1 MSAGIAMG
9 TTEAIVA
16 VIGLTVITV
25 VTRGFFFLSKR
36 EIPLPEWLRQGL
48 RYAPLA
54 AMAAVVVPE
63 VVMQGGRLITTWQDA
78 RLFAVAAAAAWFWWR
93 RGILGT
99 ILVGMAVLLPLR
111 LGLGW

>member
-1 MSAGIAMG
+1 MG
-9 TTEAIVA
+9 AWEAFVA

-25 VTRGFFFLSKR
+25 VTRGFFFLSER
-36 EIPLPEWLRQGL
+36 EVPIPAWLRQGL

-63 VVMQGGRLITTWQDA
+63 VVMLQGQLIATWQDA
-78 RLFAVAAAAAWFWWR
+78 RLFAVAAGAAWFWWR

>member
-1 MSAGIAMG
+1 MSAPIGVVEGII
-9 TTEAIVA
+9 AIVGLA
-16 VIGLTVITV
+16 VITA
-25 VTRGFFFLSKR
+25 VTRGFFLLSER
-36 EIPLPEWLRQGL
+36 EIPIPLWLRQGL

-54 AMAAVVVPE
+54 ALAAVVVPE
-63 VVMQGGRLITTWQDA
+63 VVMTQGRLIHSLLDA
-78 RLFAVAAAAAWFWWR
+78 RLFAVVAASAYFFWR

>member
-1 MSAGIAMG
+1 MSAPMGLVEGTIA
-9 TTEAIVA
+9 I
-16 VIGLTVITV
+16 IGLAVLTVL
-25 VTRGFFFLSKR
+25 TRGFFLLSER
-36 EIPLPEWLRQGL
+36 EIPIPLWLRQGL

-54 AMAAVVVPE
+54 ALAAVVVPE
-63 VVMQGGRLITTWQDA
+63 VVMTQGHVIHSLLDA
-78 RLFAVAAAAAWFWWR
+78 RLFAVAAASAYFFWR

>member
-1 MSAGIAMG
+1 MAAGEAVL
-9 TTEAIVA
+9 AIV
-16 VIGLTVITV
+16 GLTAITLL
-25 VTRGFFFLSKR
+25 TRGFFLFTRR
-36 EIPLPEWLRQGL
+36 EIPFPGWLREGL

-54 AMAAVVVPE
+54 ALAAVVLPE
-63 VVMQGGRLITTWQDA
+63 IVLREGRLITTLLDA

-99 ILVGMAVLLPLR
+99 IVVGMAVLLPLR